1 MNIDKADNDS
11 NYYMGLIYLLGL
23 GVDSNIPKAHD
34 HFQKAQNDSR
44 ALNGLGYIYFKAP
57 EYLEKDPKK
66 LYEFG

>member
-1 MNIDKADNDS
+1 
-11 NYYMGLIYLLGL
+11 MGLIYLLGL